1 MVYTGNTLSTNGLVL
16 NGSDA
21 GYNAGGTYGTHGAST
36 FALLTNADVNG
47 SGQTYVSYHF
57 HSVDGYSKVG
67 SYTGNGNADG
77 TFVYTGF
84 KPMMVIYK
92 RSSAGEDWY
101 IRDTAR
107 DPTNPGGNSLTINS
121 GASTSNNCG
130 SSGNTCIDY
139 LSNGFK
145 LRGTDTQS
153 NDNGSTYI
161 YIAFAS
167 VPFKFSNAR

>member
-121 GASTSNNCG
+121 VLQLQTTVALVVT
-130 SSGNTCIDY
+130 
-139 LSNGFK
+139 L
-145 LRGTDTQS
+145 
-153 NDNGSTYI
+153 
-161 YIAFAS
+161 A
-167 VPFKFSNAR
+167 